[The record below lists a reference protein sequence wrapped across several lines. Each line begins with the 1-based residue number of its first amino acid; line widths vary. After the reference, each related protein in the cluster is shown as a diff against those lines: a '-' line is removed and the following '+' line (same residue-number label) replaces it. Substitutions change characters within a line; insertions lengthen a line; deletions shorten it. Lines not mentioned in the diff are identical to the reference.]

1 MHAKFTRLIQ
11 LLERLA
17 RRRIIRRLALLAA
30 LLLALT
36 LVILVYR
43 TYRPV
48 FHAYSAAHY
57 ASPQA
62 TATPADTASPT
73 HPPTVVTLTP
83 TVSPTARP
91 PLTLIWSP
99 ESEQVYLRD
108 GPNGNS
114 LALLDNGTPVT
125 LGEEAEAG
133 GATWVQVT
141 GAGFSGWVARLL
153 VATIQQD
160 RPVAYLSSEEGA
172 YLRAEPQGMILAW
185 LPDGTPGQIIE
196 TVEANGVAWVH
207 VVLPDER
214 TGWVVQRLLNTAGP

>member
-1 MHAKFTRLIQ
+1 MPAKFTRLIQ
-11 LLERLA
+11 LLERPA
-17 RRRIIRRLALLAA
+17 IRRITRRLALLAA
-30 LLLALT
+30 LLLAIT

-48 FHAYSAAHY
+48 FQSYSAAHS

-73 HPPTVVTLTP
+73 SWPTETPPTP
-83 TVSPTARP
+83 TALPTARP

-125 LGEEAEAG
+125 LGEQAEAG

-153 VATIQQD
+153 VATISTD
-160 RPVAYLSSEEGA
+160 RPVAYLNSEEGA
-172 YLRAEPQGMILAW
+172 YLRAEPQGMILDW
-185 LPDGTPGQIIE
+185 LPRGTPVQVIE
-196 TVEANGVAWVH
+196 TAEANGAAWAH
-207 VVLPDER
+207 ILLPDER
-214 TGWVVQRLLNTAGP
+214 TGWVVQRLLADTIP

>member
-1 MHAKFTRLIQ
+1 MPTKFTRLIQ
-11 LLERLA
+11 LLERPA
-17 RRRIIRRLALLAA
+17 ARRIIRRLALLAA

-48 FHAYSAAHY
+48 FQSYSAAHS

-62 TATPADTASPT
+62 TATLAYTASPT
-73 HPPTVVTLTP
+73 SRPTETPSTP
-83 TVSPTARP
+83 TAWPTARP
-91 PLTLIWSP
+91 PLALIWSP

-108 GPNGNS
+108 APNGNS

-125 LGEEAEAG
+125 LGEQAEAG

-153 VATIQQD
+153 VVTIQQD

-185 LPDGTPGQIIE
+185 LPDGTPVQVIE
-196 TVEANGVAWVH
+196 TADANGAAWAH
-207 VVLPDER
+207 ILLPDER
-214 TGWVVQRLLNTAGP
+214 TGWIANRLLAGAEP